1 MPQAATTVPSHCLMR
16 NDYLLCNQNR
26 VSTLKTISTMEL
38 LIFQK
43 EAFEE
48 MAAKFSRFSDRVN
61 EILAKQGGKSLNRW
75 MDNQEVCQQLNISPR
90 TLQTLRDNGTLAY
103 SQINHKV
110 FYRPEDVMRIVKP
123 VENKPK
129 SAMA

>member
-1 MPQAATTVPSHCLMR
+1 
-16 NDYLLCNQNR
+16 
-26 VSTLKTISTMEL
+26 MEI
-38 LIFQK
+38 LIIQK

-48 MAAKFSRFSDRVN
+48 MAAKFSRFTERVDAL
-61 EILAKQGGKSLNRW
+61 LAKQGSKSLNRW

-110 FYRPEDVMRIVKP
+110 FYKPEDVMRIVKLIERKRTNRA
-123 VENKPK
+123 V
-129 SAMA
+129 

>member
-1 MPQAATTVPSHCLMR
+1 
-16 NDYLLCNQNR
+16 
-26 VSTLKTISTMEL
+26 MEI
-38 LIFQK
+38 LIIQK

-48 MAAKFSRFSDRVN
+48 MAAKFSRFTEREDAL
-61 EILAKQGGKSLNRW
+61 LAKQGGKSLNRW

-110 FYRPEDVMRIVKP
+110 FYKPEDVLSIVKLIEGKRTDR
-123 VENKPK
+123 VV
-129 SAMA
+129 

>member
-1 MPQAATTVPSHCLMR
+1 
-16 NDYLLCNQNR
+16 
-26 VSTLKTISTMEL
+26 MEV

-61 EILAKQGGKSLNRW
+61 ELLAKQGSKSLNRW

-90 TLQTLRDNGTLAY
+90 TLQDYRNNGIIAYYQLGGKILYKESDIESMLAA
-103 SQINHKV
+103 N
-110 FYRPEDVMRIVKP
+110 YREAFR
-123 VENKPK
+123 
-129 SAMA
+129 